1 MPADDPPGGD
11 VDTSESYF
19 RQLYAGDPDPWGFES
34 RWYEE
39 RKYRLTVAAL
49 PRPRYRRAFEPG
61 CSIGVLSALLAE
73 RCDLLVAA
81 EPMAVAL
88 AQARE
93 RLALVANVEL
103 LSLGV
108 PGEWPT
114 GDFDLIVLSEIG
126 YYFAAESFARL
137 IGRIEASLA
146 AGGDLV
152 AVHWRGVTDYPA
164 SGDMVHQRLDECP
177 WLERTVNH
185 LEADFVLD
193 VWARRAGDSS
203 EGDQPPLRAVSF
215 STAPSC
221 RLRSKS

>member
-1 MPADDPPGGD
+1 MPADNRAGGD

-19 RQLYAGDPDPWGFES
+19 QRLYADDPDPWGFES
-34 RWYEE
+34 RWYER

-49 PRPRYRRAFEPG
+49 RRPRYRRAFEPG

-88 AQARE
+88 AQARR
-93 RLALVANVEL
+93 RLKSVANVEL
-103 LSLGV
+103 QSLGI

-137 IGRIEASLA
+137 VGRIETSLA
-146 AGGDLV
+146 SGGDLV
-152 AVHWRGVTDYPA
+152 AVHWRGATDYPA
-164 SGDMVHQRLDECP
+164 SGDTVHQRLDEYP
-177 WLERTVNH
+177 WLERTVHH
-185 LEADFVLD
+185 LEGDFLLD
-193 VWARRAGDSS
+193 VWTRRA
-203 EGDQPPLRAVSF
+203 R
-215 STAPSC
+215 
-221 RLRSKS
+221 